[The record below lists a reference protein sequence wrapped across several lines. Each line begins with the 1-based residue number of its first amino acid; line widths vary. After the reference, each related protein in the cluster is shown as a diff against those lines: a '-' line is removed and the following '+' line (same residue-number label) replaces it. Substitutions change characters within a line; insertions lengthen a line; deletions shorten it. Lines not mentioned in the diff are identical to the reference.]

1 MGFPWV
7 GGDYVFNVV
16 PIVGN
21 LMFDYFFNAIIL
33 FGVLSLCIGWVVGL
47 ISKS

>member
-1 MGFPWV
+1 MFPWDA
-7 GGDYVFNVV
+7 GDYTFD
-16 PIVGN
+16 IVSVLN
-21 LMFDYFFNAIIL
+21 NQMFDYFFNAIVI

>member
-7 GGDYVFNVV
+7 PGDYTFNVV
-16 PIVGN
+16 PIVN
-21 LMFDYFFNAIIL
+21 NPMFDYFFNAIIL